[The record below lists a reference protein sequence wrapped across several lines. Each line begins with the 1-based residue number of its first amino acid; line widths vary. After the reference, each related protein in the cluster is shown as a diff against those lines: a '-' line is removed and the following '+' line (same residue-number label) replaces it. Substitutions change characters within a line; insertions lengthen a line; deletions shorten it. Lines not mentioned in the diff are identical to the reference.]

1 MSLFSVFH
9 QLFSN
14 DVAVDLGTANTLIYV
29 RGRGIVLN
37 EPSAVAVQK
46 NRMGQNRILAVGREA
61 KEMMGRTPAGIT
73 VIRPIKDGVIADF
86 EVTQNMLR
94 YFIEKALGD
103 QKSLIRPRILI
114 CIPYGITQVERRAVK
129 EAAQMAGA
137 REVYLVEQPMAAAIG
152 AGLSITEP
160 TGSMVIEIGGGTTG
174 VAVISLGG
182 IVYCKS
188 IKVAGDKMDE
198 AIINYV
204 RRQFNLVIG
213 ERTAEHIKISI
224 GNAYPFD
231 EEKRIEVKGR
241 DLVTGSPKTVEIT
254 STQVNVALMDP
265 LTEMIEAVKQAL
277 EKTPPELSADI
288 VDNGIVLTGGGALLG
303 NLDILIR
310 EKTGL
315 PVTVADDPLTCVVR
329 GAGRVLEELDL
340 LRQIVLPD

>member
-1 MSLFSVFH
+1 
-9 QLFSN
+9 
-14 DVAVDLGTANTLIYV
+14 
-29 RGRGIVLN
+29 
-37 EPSAVAVQK
+37 
-46 NRMGQNRILAVGREA
+46 
-61 KEMMGRTPAGIT
+61 
-73 VIRPIKDGVIADF
+73 
-86 EVTQNMLR
+86 
-94 YFIEKALGD
+94 
-103 QKSLIRPRILI
+103 
-114 CIPYGITQVERRAVK
+114 
-129 EAAQMAGA
+129 
-137 REVYLVEQPMAAAIG
+137 
-152 AGLSITEP
+152 
-160 TGSMVIEIGGGTTG
+160 
-174 VAVISLGG
+174 
-182 IVYCKS
+182 
-188 IKVAGDKMDE
+188 MDE